1 MSKYR
6 SYVLPLAIV
15 LGLALHRWCAFL
27 SPVVPFFIFVI
38 LLLNFTA
45 VDIRSLK
52 LTPLCV
58 WIMLFQMAVSM
69 AGYYGTMALSHNT
82 LLAQGVMM
90 GILCPVASSVV
101 VVSCMLGADR
111 ATVTEYTIFGNLMAA
126 IFTPLC
132 FSWIGVHQ
140 DMGIWMSFLL
150 ILKKIGITIALP
162 FFVALLLQ
170 LVWKRA
176 NDAIARFKDVSFY
189 LWAFLLLIVIGQTID
204 FIFIHGKGN
213 VTNIL
218 WLGVISLATCVLNFG
233 VGRWMGRRYGD
244 VVAGGQLL
252 GQKNTAMGIWM
263 ANTFLNPLTS
273 VTLAFYAIWQNLFN
287 SWQIWRLDRT
297 EKHPEE
303 V

>member
-6 SYVLPLAIV
+6 SYVLPVAIL
-15 LGLALHRWCAFL
+15 LGLALHRWCALL
-27 SPVVPFFIFVI
+27 SPTVPFFIFVI
-38 LLLNFTA
+38 LLLNFSA

-58 WIMLFQMAVSM
+58 WIMLFQMVVSV

-140 DMGIWMSFLL
+140 DMGIWISF
-150 ILKKIGITIALP
+150 G
-162 FFVALLLQ
+162 
-170 LVWKRA
+170 LV
-176 NDAIARFKDVSFY
+176 N
-189 LWAFLLLIVIGQTID
+189 
-204 FIFIHGKGN
+204 
-213 VTNIL
+213 
-218 WLGVISLATCVLNFG
+218 
-233 VGRWMGRRYGD
+233 
-244 VVAGGQLL
+244 
-252 GQKNTAMGIWM
+252 
-263 ANTFLNPLTS
+263 
-273 VTLAFYAIWQNLFN
+273 
-287 SWQIWRLDRT
+287 
-297 EKHPEE
+297 
-303 V
+303 